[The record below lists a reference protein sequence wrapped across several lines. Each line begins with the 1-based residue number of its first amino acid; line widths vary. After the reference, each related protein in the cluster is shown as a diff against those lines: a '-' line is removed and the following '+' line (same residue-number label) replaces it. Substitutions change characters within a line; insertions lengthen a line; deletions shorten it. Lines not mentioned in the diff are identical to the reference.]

1 VRRPGLTVVIA
12 LLGAVAA
19 PCVEAQAHEV
29 KAPSEAAYV
38 TVRARIENPE
48 ALDTGMPA
56 LKRESAVVVCVGAPG
71 GTTAEDRGCA
81 AVWWDT
87 RAGAG
92 TTKVQTDRVL
102 LDRAP
107 LEGVSKSL
115 SVVSLR
121 VRKNELVQAL
131 AKAAAVAG
139 KVPALQASAGA
150 VSLRDVSTRLASL
163 GEGRKKRTLTVARP
177 EPTEM
182 GATEVAFALD
192 PKNRAVPRRLSA
204 VPDCA
209 RSPKADGCDAPR
221 VIVSLGF
228 HDFLP
233 DHSTWVDAIVESCA
247 LPKGETT
254 VSLKKALDA
263 AEGEL
268 SDPQLRAER
277 RLLLRAEAVLAARA
291 ASLHA
296 RDPDRAAERL
306 WAYFA
311 DERAGATTPLWDTHY
326 RERAEGLERCIAE
339 LDLYAPVQG
348 LSGVLAG
355 DPQTQ
360 GDEDLETLAGLVAQ
374 MQSAE
379 ATFNDVFRDAS
390 FRLGQ
395 LEIRPMGALE
405 HAMKNADE
413 PAVTRFVE
421 SSPCRPC
428 RLVGKHWLDGRE
440 KDRAAHHDGE
450 VRVTLLETDRALED
464 MQNALSARQT
474 QLAQA
479 CRAYDAGHTGRLLA
493 DVKDAKDGVAA
504 LIGRAT
510 FDDAARRDLAS
521 LRTNLLELLP
531 QVISTRARPVE
542 SACGKRA
549 ASGS

>member
-1 VRRPGLTVVIA
+1 MRRLGLTVVIA
-12 LLGAVAA
+12 LLGAAAA
-19 PCVEAQAHEV
+19 PASEARAHEGA
-29 KAPSEAAYV
+29 APSEAAYV
-38 TVRARIENPE
+38 TVAARIENPE
-48 ALDTGMPA
+48 ALHTGLPA
-56 LKRESAVVVCVGAPG
+56 FKRETAVVVCVGAPG
-71 GTTAEDRGCA
+71 GVAADDRGCA

-92 TTKVQTDRVL
+92 TAKTQTDRVL
-102 LDRAP
+102 LRQAP
-107 LEGVSKSL
+107 VRDVATSL

-121 VRKNELVQAL
+121 VRRNELVQVL

-150 VSLRDVSTRLASL
+150 VSLHDVSTRLASM

-177 EPTEM
+177 EPGAGGTEL
-182 GATEVAFALD
+182 VFALD

-204 VPDCA
+204 APDCA
-209 RSPKADGCDAPR
+209 RTPAADGCDVPR
-221 VIVSLGF
+221 VVVSLTF
-228 HDFLP
+228 SDFLAGE
-233 DHSTWVDAIVESCA
+233 SAWVDPIVESCA

-254 VSLKKALDA
+254 VSLKERIDA
-263 AEGEL
+263 AAGRL

-306 WAYFA
+306 WDYFG
-311 DERAGATTPLWDTHY
+311 DTRAGASTPLWDAHY
-326 RERAEGLERCIAE
+326 SERAAGLERCIAE
-339 LDLYAPVQG
+339 LDLFAPVRG
-348 LSGVLAG
+348 VSEVLAQ
-355 DPQTQ
+355 DATAQ
-360 GDEDLETLAGLVAQ
+360 GDTELAALAGFLGQ
-374 MQSAE
+374 MEAAE

-390 FRLGQ
+390 FRVGQ
-395 LEIRPMGALE
+395 LEIRPMEALE

-413 PAVTRFVE
+413 ATVAGFVDA
-421 SSPCRPC
+421 SPCRPC
-428 RLVGKHWLDGRE
+428 RIVGKHWLDTRA

-450 VRVTLLETDRALED
+450 VRVTLLETDRALDD
-464 MQNALSARQT
+464 MQTALDARQA

-504 LIGRAT
+504 LIGRTT

-521 LRTNLLELLP
+521 LRTDLLELLP
-531 QVISTRARPVE
+531 RVISSRARPVE
-542 SACGKRA
+542 SACGKRGA
-549 ASGS
+549 AGS